1 MGNKPQF
8 IYHTKKGDKDIFFW
22 MERIEKRLSSIEDY
36 LVKEIQEEWENPSD
50 TSVETVNPSSEQK
63 ETEK

>member
-8 IYHTKKGDKDIFFW
+8 IYRTEKGDKDIFFW

-36 LVKEIQEEWENPSD
+36 LAKEIQEDWDNPDDASIEKVTD
-50 TSVETVNPSSEQK
+50 SE
-63 ETEK
+63 